1 MLQETTSLKSD
12 FPLVFQFCVVI
23 LHVLLLFHKISVFKL
38 AEHCQYC
45 APVSV
50 GSVGLFLNAVQV
62 LSVQF
67 KQEQALLLHLT
78 AATFPS
84 QS

>member
-1 MLQETTSLKSD
+1 MLQEITNLKSD

-23 LHVLLLFHKISVFKL
+23 LHVLLLFHKISLFKL
-38 AEHCQYC
+38 PEHYQYC
-45 APVSV
+45 ASISV
-50 GSVGLFLNAVQV
+50 GSMRLLLNPYHV
-62 LSVQF
+62 LSVLF
-67 KQEQALLLHLT
+67 KQEKALLPHVT